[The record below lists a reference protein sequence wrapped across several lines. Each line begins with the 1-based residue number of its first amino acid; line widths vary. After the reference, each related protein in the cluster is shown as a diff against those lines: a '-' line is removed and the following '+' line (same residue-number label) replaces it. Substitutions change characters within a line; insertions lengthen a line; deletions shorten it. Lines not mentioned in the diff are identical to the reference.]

1 VIGSPK
7 TSENSPIWLFPQV
20 FGAPEP
26 AEPESAVKPQKK
38 HLLELA
44 ERQLEHSASPSHA
57 HRLSSF
63 RATPSQAFSD
73 KTFPGLKKFI
83 AFNTVPLKPPKVMI
97 LG

>member
-1 VIGSPK
+1 MGSPK

-38 HLLELA
+38 HLLDVA
-44 ERQLEHSASPSHA
+44 DKQFEHSASPSHTQ
-57 HRLSSF
+57 RLSSF
-63 RATPSQAFSD
+63 LATPSHAFSD

-83 AFNTVPLKPPKVMI
+83 AFSMVPLKPPNVMI